1 MTFNVLCTGQRAWG
15 CRRAGSFQDVLLP
28 FFVEL
33 IGCFVAKSAQ
43 KCSDDLFVLLFLHFV
58 SVGITPS
65 YPECQHWTDPL
76 FVSFFVFPNLD
87 MSHRADSPTRPL
99 WSVCRALSVWVYYEK
114 SLGKSN
120 NKKNKWLTRTTKNG
134 ELFSFDLIIYFCVVE
149 PLGLYRFGYFGVGG
163 SCRII
168 SLLPFRC
175 RAPLT
180 HSHTHLYF
188 NTKPRGGWRTWRSSN
203 GWVHVHLWPLF
214 SFYLLLFWRPY
225 LSKACVWEKGEEVW
239 PLVWHSHSP
248 GFGNGGTADP
258 TGGCS

>member
-1 MTFNVLCTGQRAWG
+1 MKN
-15 CRRAGSFQDVLLP
+15 
-28 FFVEL
+28 
-33 IGCFVAKSAQ
+33 
-43 KCSDDLFVLLFLHFV
+43 
-58 SVGITPS
+58 
-65 YPECQHWTDPL
+65 HW
-76 FVSFFVFPNLD
+76 
-87 MSHRADSPTRPL
+87 
-99 WSVCRALSVWVYYEK
+99 EK
-114 SLGKSN
+114 ATT
-120 NKKNKWLTRTTKNG
+120 KKNKWLTRTTKNG

-149 PLGLYRFGYFGVGG
+149 PLGLYRFGYFGAGG

-225 LSKACVWEKGEEVW
+225 LSKVCVWEKGEEVLTAETASGLTLSLSRVWKRGHLW
-239 PLVWHSHSP
+239 PHRWL
-248 GFGNGGTADP
+248 FLT
-258 TGGCS
+258 